1 MKVLLFNCHGQQKIN
16 PSLFSAPTNKS
27 VTFLCKEGKTL
38 SVNQVKEFID
48 SVLNQ
53 PDLNSAI
60 TNSNSIEVEKA
71 FTPKEILDKY
81 NSLKKDKENITSE
94 LLQKITQLQID
105 KVEDFLLQ
113 TFGQHNKIDFVV
125 PDLIL
130 KHDDVPNGVAS
141 QIVTHLKQKNFIA
154 IGITIYGDQT
164 TEYDQ
169 LYLMCNVQELTVN
182 KKVDVVYI
190 TPSQHINP
198 LSLSCYLENFNHA
211 YLVYNKSTHKLLE
224 AFLDLQSNHDCFNN
238 ATQYVGNNPNCDL
251 YDFGQDNSD
260 IVIGACREF
269 DSFDFGYQI

>member
-16 PSLFSAPTNKS
+16 PNLFSAPTNKS

-130 KHDDVPNGVAS
+130 KHDDVPNGVVS

-169 LYLMCNVQELTVN
+169 LYLMCNVQELTAN

-211 YLVYNKSTHKLLE
+211 YLVYNKSTHKVLE